1 MSQQPALFDLPE
13 VPFIT
18 ARSSERFPSL
28 AEGASCPWHE
38 ACTPMDCTFFRRTP
52 DADWIMARLDELTR
66 RRG

>member
-28 AEGASCPWHE
+28 AGPSCLWHE
-38 ACTPMDCTFFRRTP
+38 ACTPMDCAFFRAVP
-52 DADWIMARLDELTR
+52 DTDWIVARLDELTR